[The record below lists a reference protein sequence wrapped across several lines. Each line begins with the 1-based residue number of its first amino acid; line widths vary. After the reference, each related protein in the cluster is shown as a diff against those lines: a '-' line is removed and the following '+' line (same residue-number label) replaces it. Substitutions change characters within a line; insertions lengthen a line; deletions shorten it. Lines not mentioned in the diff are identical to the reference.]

1 MPATIALPRTVV
13 ITGASTGIGEAC
25 ALELDRLGFRVFAG
39 VRSEEAERKLQALA
53 SSRLVPLR
61 IDVTDMATIAAA
73 AKTIGETV
81 GDAGIAGLV
90 NNAGVVVSGPL
101 EFVPIDDLR
110 QQLEVNVIGQVAVT
124 QAMMPLLRA
133 GHGRIV
139 NIGSISGFLTAPYLG
154 PYSVSKFALEAVTNA
169 LRLELRGSGIKV
181 SILEPGNVKTPIWDK
196 SIARA
201 QEKAEHASPEAE
213 RLYRADMEQ
222 MHKATLK
229 MRDTGMPVK
238 CVVRAVVHALT
249 ARRPKTRYP
258 VGVQARLASFF
269 FHFFP
274 DSLRDT
280 LILRSLGLR

>member
-1 MPATIALPRTVV
+1 MSAADAVPRTVV

-39 VRSEEAERKLQALA
+39 VRSEEAGRNLRVQA
-53 SSRLVPLR
+53 SSRLAPLR

-73 AKTIGETV
+73 ARTIGEAI
-81 GDAGIAGLV
+81 GDVGIAGLV
-90 NNAGVVVSGPL
+90 NNAGVAVAGPI

-124 QAMMPLLRA
+124 QAMMPLLRI
-133 GHGRIV
+133 GRGRIV
-139 NIGSISGFLTAPYLG
+139 NIGSISGLLTAPYAG
-154 PYSVSKFALEAVTNA
+154 PYSASKFALEAVTNA
-169 LRLELRGSGIKV
+169 LRLELRNSGIKV

-201 QEKAEHASPEAE
+201 QEKAERASPEAD
-213 RLYRADMEQ
+213 RLYRSDMEQ
-222 MHKATLK
+222 MQRWSLE
-229 MRDTGMPVK
+229 MRDTAMPVG

-249 ARRPKTRYP
+249 ARRPKRRYP
-258 VGVQARLASFF
+258 VGTQARLASFF
-269 FHFFP
+269 FRFFP